1 MTSDTRIL
9 EGKVAL
15 VTGGNSGIGRA
26 IALSF
31 AKSGASVVI
40 VGRNQKRLEEV
51 AALHEKITPFQID
64 LLDEDAPDRIV
75 QFLHDNFNGR
85 LDILVN
91 NAGWCPVQSILEA
104 SIEDYDKAFSLDV
117 RSVVALTIKSLPLLL
132 KTRGNIINLSSVG
145 ATHPAKNLSMYV
157 AAKAAIENFTKGWAL
172 DLASSGI
179 RVNAIAPGAIETNI
193 WNATDLSA
201 EDALKHKQ
209 KIVDEIPLGRMGKA
223 EEVANVALFLAS
235 DAASY
240 VSGSIYAIDGASGA
254 M

>member
-64 LLDEDAPDRIV
+64 LLDEDAADRIV

>member
-64 LLDEDAPDRIV
+64 LLDEDAADRIV
-75 QFLHDNFNGR
+75 QFLHDNFNGQ